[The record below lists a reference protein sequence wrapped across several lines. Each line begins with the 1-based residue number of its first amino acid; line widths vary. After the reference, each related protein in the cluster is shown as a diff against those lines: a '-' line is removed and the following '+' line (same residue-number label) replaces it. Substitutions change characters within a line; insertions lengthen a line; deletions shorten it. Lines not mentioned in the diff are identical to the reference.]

1 MIAIECNDIYFL
13 NSSMIKIYNVGRV
26 LWEKAKED
34 PCQVN
39 CQSACERGCQGC
51 QTRCEKISQCG
62 VCQRSHQCGTCQ
74 ACQTLCEKSTQCGTR
89 EACAGQTPCGK
100 CEKGQSA

>member
-34 PCQVN
+34 PCQAN
-39 CQSACERGCQGC
+39 CQTACESGCLGC
-51 QTRCEKISQCG
+51 QT
-62 VCQRSHQCGTCQ
+62 T
-74 ACQTLCEKSTQCGTR
+74 CEKSTQCYRCERISQCAKCQTR
-89 EACAGQTPCGK
+89 QTCGNNQ
-100 CEKGQSA
+100 EIDTQ